1 MSGTHLN
8 HPIIET
14 SLRPQSSIV
23 LRLCFEQ
30 SKPRHPVSAINRRV
44 LFISSTAAAKHGKP
58 VGMKNL
64 LKQIKKVFPDLKYG
78 YFNPPKEK
86 FGVKNTK

>member
-1 MSGTHLN
+1 MNT
-8 HPIIET
+8 
-14 SLRPQSSIV
+14 
-23 LRLCFEQ
+23 
-30 SKPRHPVSAINRRV
+30 
-44 LFISSTAAAKHGKP
+44 AAKHGKP

-86 FGVKNTK
+86 FSVNNVKQLKTDALAQSPM